1 MPLNYA
7 YIRISDKYKQDSDTQ
22 KSAITKYAN
31 EKGIMIDEWLFE
43 SISGSKT
50 KTEDR
55 EISGLISKL
64 SSGDKLICTEISR
77 LGRDKPFS
85 IIGLINDI
93 AEVKQAELHL
103 VYSEQ
108 CITPDNVEDAEVL
121 FTTVAGSYVAR
132 QEAVKRSERA
142 KAAIERR
149 KGEGLHNGRPKGLWV
164 KSKLDERE
172 DYIVRSLNDGIPKA
186 LLATDLN
193 VGRTTLITWLKNR
206 KAIHDHARTY
216 KLDTKMEIYQ
226 LKKELN
232 KIIIEGH

>member
-22 KSAITKYAN
+22 QSAITKYAN
-31 EKGIMIDEWLFE
+31 EKGIVIDEWLFE

-64 SSGDKLICTEISR
+64 SSGDRLICTEISR

-164 KSKLDERE
+164 RSKLDERE
-172 DYIVRSLNDGIPKA
+172 DYIVRSLNDGVPKA
-186 LLATDLN
+186 LLAKDLN
-193 VGRTTLITWLKNR
+193 VGRTTLIAWIRNR
-206 KAIHDHARTY
+206 KAIHEQARTY
-216 KLDTKMEIYQ
+216 KIDTKQSIKN
-226 LKKELN
+226 LKAELN
-232 KIIIEGH
+232 KKQN